1 MKMQKRLTELIRQ
14 NFDEDDDKEDGDLEF
29 SNKEMLKLS
38 ILQCFASLTE
48 KLEDARQDFVL
59 SSEACLGLIEVI
71 GESAKLTQI

>member
-14 NFDEDDDKEDGDLEF
+14 NFDEDDEGDEEDTSLECN
-29 SNKEMLKLS
+29 NKEMLKLS

-71 GESAKLTQI
+71 SESAKLT

>member
-14 NFDEDDDKEDGDLEF
+14 NFDEDDKEDGDLEC